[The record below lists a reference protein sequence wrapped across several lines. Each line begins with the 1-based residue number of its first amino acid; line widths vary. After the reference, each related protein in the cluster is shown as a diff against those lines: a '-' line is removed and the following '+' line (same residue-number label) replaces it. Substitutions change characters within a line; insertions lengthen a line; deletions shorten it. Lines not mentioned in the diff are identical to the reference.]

1 MPELTASPN
10 LLTTIFAFL
19 LVLGPLVLI
28 HELGHYLVGRLF
40 GVKADAFSIG
50 FGKEIAGWTDRRGTR
65 WKLSALP
72 LGGYVQF
79 AGDMNPA
86 SAPTAAEDGL
96 TPEERSHTF
105 HVKPL
110 WQRALIVLAGPATN
124 FILCVLVLAA
134 FAWTNGRLV
143 MDPQIADFTQN
154 SPAQAAGLEVGDRI
168 VAIDGERID
177 SVTDI
182 PEHVVYFAGKTV
194 PVTIERDS
202 RQIVRP
208 VKIASQE
215 MADEFGNVAK
225 VGDLGVDFAVPV
237 VGGFVGNS
245 PAQAAGLKEGDRIV
259 AIDDADI
266 RSFRDIP
273 DIVQPNPG
281 KQVTVTVMRGGE
293 AHVYPV
299 TIAAA
304 EVVGDD
310 GKPKRIGQI
319 GVKAGFGHV
328 VPVGP
333 AEALGLGVSRSFSI
347 MGTMITGL
355 RQIVVGDRSVRELG
369 GPIKIAKY
377 SGEQFSLGWE
387 AFVGFVA
394 LISINLAFINLLPIP
409 GLDGGH
415 LAFYAAEMIRR
426 RPLGVR
432 SQEWAIRTGVALV
445 LALMLFVTV
454 NDLASLPLFG
464 G

>member
-1 MPELTASPN
+1 MIASPN

-79 AGDMNPA
+79 AGDINPA

-96 TPEERSHTF
+96 TAEERSHTF

-124 FILCVLVLAA
+124 FLLCVLVLSA
-134 FAWTNGRLV
+134 FAWANGRLV
-143 MDPQIADFTQN
+143 MDPKIADFSEN
-154 SPAQAAGLEVGDRI
+154 SSAQAAGFEVGDR
-168 VAIDGERID
+168 VLAIDGHRIE

-194 PVTIERDS
+194 PVTVERDT
-202 RQIVRP
+202 REIVLP
-208 VKIASQE
+208 VKIASEQ
-215 MADEFGNVAK
+215 MTDEFGNSAK
-225 VGDLGVDFAVPV
+225 IGDLGIDFAAPI

-245 PAQAAGLKEGDRIV
+245 PAEAAGIREGDRIV
-259 AIDDADI
+259 AIDDADV

-273 DIVQPNPG
+273 ELVQPRPG
-281 KQVTVTVMRGGE
+281 KQVTITVMRGGE
-293 AHVYPV
+293 AHIYPV
-299 TIAAA
+299 TIATA
-304 EVVGDD
+304 VIDGPD
-310 GKPKRIGQI
+310 GKTTRIGQLGI
-319 GVKAGFGHV
+319 KAGFGRV

-333 AEALGLGVSRSFSI
+333 IEALGLGVSRSFSI
-347 MGTMITGL
+347 MGTMVTGL
-355 RQIVVGDRSVRELG
+355 KQIVTGDRSVRELG

-387 AFVGFVA
+387 SFVGFVA

-415 LAFYAAEMIRR
+415 LAFYAAEMVRR